1 MLGRARGAPP
11 RDPATSVAPSA
22 TPATAPSKR
31 PSRRGSLS
39 AAVHG
44 RRLAHHEILANHKP
58 ESPERGDGRL
68 DRSSSADDGWQP
80 PGPVEARLAA
90 LEHAVEDLDHA
101 LAARRYAALR
111 MAVQAGARPSDDLMR
126 QPATLAIWHVDDIDQ
141 FVDEL
146 TAAGVEIA
154 RYDEYEHDAK
164 GITAR
169 AGGGRI
175 AWFRDPDGNTFA
187 VEADV

>member
-1 MLGRARGAPP
+1 M
-11 RDPATSVAPSA
+11 
-22 TPATAPSKR
+22 
-31 PSRRGSLS
+31 
-39 AAVHG
+39 HG
-44 RRLAHHEILANHKP
+44 RRLAHHEILANLKP

-68 DRSSSADDGWQP
+68 DRSSSADDGWPP
-80 PGPVEARLAA
+80 PGPVEVRLTA
-90 LEHAVEDLDHA
+90 LERTVEYLDHT
-101 LAARRYAALR
+101 LAARRAAAALR
-111 MAVQAGARPSDDLMR
+111 MAEQAASARPSDDLMR
-126 QPATLAIWHVDDIDQ
+126 SPATQGTWYVRDIDQ

-175 AWFRDPDGNTFA
+175 AWFRDAYGNTFA